1 MSQYKTPKQIRQASN
16 NPWSEPAPKPL
27 SAQPSASKA
36 PTLRN
41 DQSEYIVTLLR
52 QRLWDLAV
60 HIQQAKSDA
69 RAGDRWPSSYIDD
82 LDLQADRVRAIL
94 RAMNVDIAEE
104 EERIREHCEE
114 LDSEP

>member
-1 MSQYKTPKQIRQASN
+1 MIRQASN

-69 RAGDRWPSSYIDD
+69 RAGDRWPSSY
-82 LDLQADRVRAIL
+82 DRVRAIL